1 MNDIL
6 IWCEEKIASFFMGSI
21 ILLVFIAG
29 MLRCV
34 GHPVS
39 WSVDMAQLLFVW
51 ASFLGADLALRSERH
66 IGVDI
71 VVRALPQKIKK
82 IITFCSYILISVFLL
97 FVIVYGIS
105 LSMENYLRRF
115 NGMNLSFAW
124 ATMSAPIGCA
134 LMLSTM
140 IGKII
145 RLTKGGQTVSD
156 LSTKTVQQL

>member
-1 MNDIL
+1 MNHIL
-6 IWCEEKIASFFMGSI
+6 IWCEEKISSFFMASI
-21 ILLVFIAG
+21 ILLVFTAG
-29 MLRCV
+29 TLRWI

-51 ASFLGADLALRSERH
+51 ASFLGADLALRDERH

-71 VVRALPQKIKK
+71 IVKALPQKIQR
-82 IITFCSYILISVFLL
+82 IIKFCIYSLMSAFLL

-115 NGMNLSFAW
+115 NGMNLSFSW
-124 ATMSAPIGCA
+124 ATMSAPIGCS
-134 LMLSTM
+134 LMLSTT

-145 RLTKGGQTVSD
+145 RLIKGGQTASD